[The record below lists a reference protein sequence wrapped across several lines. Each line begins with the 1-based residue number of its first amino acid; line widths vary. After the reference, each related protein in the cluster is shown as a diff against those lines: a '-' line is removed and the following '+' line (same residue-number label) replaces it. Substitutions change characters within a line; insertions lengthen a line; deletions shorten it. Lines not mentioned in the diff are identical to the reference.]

1 MQKKPHM
8 DTTKIKPITSAGN
21 PACPSIP
28 ASPPPLYLGV
38 DIAKAELVLDLQ
50 GTILRFE
57 NTPQGIIRLC
67 AQISKLSAPHL
78 ILEAT
83 AGYERALLLYALE
96 RGIAISLIQP
106 ARVRHYARALNLL
119 AKSDPIDARLLSRFG
134 RDINPAPAQ
143 PREPVR
149 DTLCELLTRRNQL
162 LDLLTCE
169 NNRAAHHTAKLALR
183 QHRTLV
189 SLIEKQITALEKET
203 AALIDTDPAL
213 HTADTLL
220 RTVVG
225 VGPQTSRTLLAAL
238 PELGRSSRNQVSA
251 IAGLAPYDADSGQK
265 QGKRFIRGGRSHVR
279 KILYLAALS
288 AARCNPILKPFYQ
301 RLRAAGK
308 PAKLALVATARKLLT
323 HLNTLLSNHYKNT
336 QKTLVS

>member
-8 DTTKIKPITSAGN
+8 NTTKITPITSAGN

-213 HTADTLL
+213 HAADTLL

-225 VGPQTSRTLLAAL
+225 VGPQTSR
-238 PELGRSSRNQVSA
+238 
-251 IAGLAPYDADSGQK
+251 
-265 QGKRFIRGGRSHVR
+265 
-279 KILYLAALS
+279 ILLAALS

-301 RLRAAGK
+301 RHHHARQLHGIEENLTEQKFIRPVGK
-308 PAKLALVATARKLLT
+308 PANDVTMQGVSNDRSAILALPSLPPAIHRGNGEPLRSKR
-323 HLNTLLSNHYKNT
+323 
-336 QKTLVS
+336 